1 MANYKALKDAVK
13 QVIKTNGKQEIT
25 GDILQNILI
34 KFIDTFGDDFQV
46 KGMILPSETPDTS
59 GKCMYFA
66 NSVGTYPQCG
76 GLAVAKGEFAAFL
89 YDGQNWTKEN
99 VMDTSKFITSEL
111 ASEYLITKEP
121 TDIGFTLDEAIS
133 LVPEE
138 FHKGGLTIKF
148 KNTDGEFSIFY
159 NKFDAWTTNTDYW
172 VNLQS
177 SKTPTMTL
185 NELNSFPASVQEA
198 IAFAKENKDKTHIA
212 ILDNRGFVVGLLRL
226 FVSMGSYV
234 LTEVLETH
242 LAVRENNVQ
251 SSSGV
256 NTPPRRYWRS
266 YGLRDNGD
274 LVTAGKW
281 SPWRELVDKPFEK
294 LQGRLERVVDIF
306 NASPSGEKK
315 TLEEVISYIS
325 NSSNDIDKSKTL
337 FVSFIDRATNKRVSY
352 YCTTATLSDNAT
364 DWVEV
369 GKGGDIDGLVQ
380 EAKRKIQE
388 AVDHAKT
395 IKQGEKGE
403 KGDTG
408 WLGQVNHGTA
418 DTTFALTP
426 NILHVWGVVP
436 QLSITLAPQVPNIIN
451 EYMFEF
457 QSPEDT
463 PTNFNRPQNVK
474 WANDYEQPIKA
485 NKRYQGSIVNNV
497 MIIVEASV

>member
-251 SSSGV
+251 SSSGGILC
-256 NTPPRRYWRS
+256 R
-266 YGLRDNGD
+266 
-274 LVTAGKW
+274 
-281 SPWRELVDKPFEK
+281 
-294 LQGRLERVVDIF
+294 
-306 NASPSGEKK
+306 
-315 TLEEVISYIS
+315 
-325 NSSNDIDKSKTL
+325 
-337 FVSFIDRATNKRVSY
+337 
-352 YCTTATLSDNAT
+352 
-364 DWVEV
+364 
-369 GKGGDIDGLVQ
+369 
-380 EAKRKIQE
+380 
-388 AVDHAKT
+388 
-395 IKQGEKGE
+395 
-403 KGDTG
+403 
-408 WLGQVNHGTA
+408 QV
-418 DTTFALTP
+418 
-426 NILHVWGVVP
+426 
-436 QLSITLAPQVPNIIN
+436 
-451 EYMFEF
+451 
-457 QSPEDT
+457 
-463 PTNFNRPQNVK
+463 
-474 WANDYEQPIKA
+474 
-485 NKRYQGSIVNNV
+485 
-497 MIIVEASV
+497 

>member
-1 MANYKALKDAVK
+1 
-13 QVIKTNGKQEIT
+13 
-25 GDILQNILI
+25 
-34 KFIDTFGDDFQV
+34 
-46 KGMILPSETPDTS
+46 
-59 GKCMYFA
+59 
-66 NSVGTYPQCG
+66 
-76 GLAVAKGEFAAFL
+76 
-89 YDGQNWTKEN
+89 
-99 VMDTSKFITSEL
+99 
-111 ASEYLITKEP
+111 
-121 TDIGFTLDEAIS
+121 
-133 LVPEE
+133 
-138 FHKGGLTIKF
+138 
-148 KNTDGEFSIFY
+148 
-159 NKFDAWTTNTDYW
+159 
-172 VNLQS
+172 
-177 SKTPTMTL
+177 
-185 NELNSFPASVQEA
+185 
-198 IAFAKENKDKTHIA
+198 
-212 ILDNRGFVVGLLRL
+212 
-226 FVSMGSYV
+226 
-234 LTEVLETH
+234 
-242 LAVRENNVQ
+242 
-251 SSSGV
+251 
-256 NTPPRRYWRS
+256 
-266 YGLRDNGD
+266 LRDNGD